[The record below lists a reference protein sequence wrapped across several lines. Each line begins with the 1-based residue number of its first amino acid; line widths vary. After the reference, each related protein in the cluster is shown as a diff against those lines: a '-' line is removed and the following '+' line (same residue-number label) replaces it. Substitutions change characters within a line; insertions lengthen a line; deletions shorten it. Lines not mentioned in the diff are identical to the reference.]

1 VRPTACGGRG
11 QPPCPSDIELK
22 HDIVWLGS
30 LPNGVGIYRFQY
42 NGTDEVY
49 VGVIAQEVM
58 TVRPDA
64 VTRGP
69 DGYLRVDYSRLGLRL
84 QTLDEWKAAGGH
96 AE

>member
-1 VRPTACGGRG
+1 
-11 QPPCPSDIELK
+11 
-22 HDIVWLGS
+22 LGS
-30 LPNGVGIYRFQY
+30 LPNGIGLYRFAY
-42 NGTDEVY
+42 NGSETVY

-84 QTLDEWKAAGGH
+84 QTFDEWKAAGGQ
-96 AE
+96 AR